1 MIEPIIVP
9 AEAVG
14 AGALYSQSDVPASY
28 HKQVDRFGE
37 PYSLVT
43 STLGGKCL
51 VPRGL
56 ATWGRGTADYTRE
69 GKRCLFQST
78 FVPWNDEQ
86 ARIVDESVALLLDGQ
101 SFQIRAP
108 TGFGKTWCMVDVI
121 AKVGRKTLVIVSKED
136 LTTQWLEALRV
147 LLGLSPARIGI
158 IQGDEVRVAKC
169 PVVIGMVQSLCK
181 EDRYPPQV
189 FQDFG
194 LVVWDESHLMSAE
207 KFSQSA
213 VQIPAKLRVGMS
225 ATAGKRSDG
234 RDIVFESHVGPI
246 KVSTEMDYMKPVILR
261 MESPWKM
268 PLRMVKG
275 KLMAIPHEPKK
286 DAHVIRLIAHSKP
299 RNQMIARFVKQC
311 RGLSRQIIVFSAL
324 RDHLDL
330 IKSELLEAGIGRKDI
345 AYYVGGMTLKAR
357 EKAKKAP
364 VLLATYKMAEYGT
377 DIPSLDTAVLGTPR
391 AGVEQIVGR
400 ILRKHEGKGRPTV
413 LDIVDSTSYLY
424 LRYWQAR
431 HKWYTQKGAEI
442 RLR

>member
-1 MIEPIIVP
+1 MIEPIQAP

-14 AGALYSQSDVPASY
+14 AGALYSQHEVPASY
-28 HKQVDRFGE
+28 FEQVDRFGE
-37 PYSLVT
+37 TYSLVT
-43 STLGGKCL
+43 STLGGKCI

-56 ATWGRGTADYTRE
+56 ASWGRITADYTLE
-69 GKRCLFQST
+69 GKRCMFQST

-136 LTTQWLEALRV
+136 LTTQWLTALRV
-147 LLGLSPARIGI
+147 LLGLSPARVGI

-181 EDRYPPQV
+181 EDRYPQQI

-213 VQIPAKLRVGMS
+213 VQIPARLRVGMS
-225 ATAGKRSDG
+225 ATAGKRSDE

-246 KVSTEMDYMKPVILR
+246 RVSTDMDYLKPVILR

-268 PLRMVKG
+268 PLRMVNG
-275 KLMAIPHEPKK
+275 RAVAIPHEPKK

-311 RGLSRQIIVFSAL
+311 RDMGRQTIVFSAL

-330 IKSELLEAGIGRKDI
+330 IKSALLEAGIGRKDI
-345 AYYVGGMTLKAR
+345 AYYVGGMTVKAR

-391 AGVEQIVGR
+391 AGIEQIVGR
-400 ILRKHEGKGRPTV
+400 ILRKHEGKKRPTV

-424 LRYWQAR
+424 SKYWQVR